1 MPLGA
6 PILIGALRVAAVQS
20 LGLAT
25 LGALIGAGG
34 LGRIVFDGM
43 AQFAPDLI
51 LLGALPI
58 VALSLATERALGL
71 AEDAARRRWRP

>member
-1 MPLGA
+1 M
-6 PILIGALRVAAVQS
+6 IGALRVATVQG

-58 VALSLATERALGL
+58 IALSLCAERALSL
-71 AEDAARRRWRP
+71 AEDAARWRWRT

>member
-1 MPLGA
+1 MLV
-6 PILIGALRVAAVQS
+6 GALRVAAVQS

-51 LLGALPI
+51 LLGAIPI
-58 VALSLATERALGL
+58 ILLSLAAEGSLSAVEASCRA
-71 AEDAARRRWRP
+71 RWRA